1 MAWIFDTFSMNQG
14 YSVLSVVTG
23 KPLAVGGS
31 LGREEA
37 TGRGVFFN
45 LQETL
50 ARKGSRS
57 RGCGSR
63 SRGSATSAPCSP
75 SSPPRPARR

>member
-37 TGRGVFFN
+37 TGRGVFF
-45 LQETL
+45 
-50 ARKGSRS
+50 
-57 RGCGSR
+57 C
-63 SRGSATSAPCSP
+63 APGDAGAAG
-75 SSPPRPARR
+75 ARRSKG

>member
-23 KPLAVGGS
+23 KPLAIGGS

-37 TGRGVFFN
+37 TGRGVFFS
-45 LQETL
+45 LEETL
-50 ARKGSRS
+50 AAPRDRRSKG
-57 RGCGSR
+57 
-63 SRGSATSAPCSP
+63 
-75 SSPPRPARR
+75 